1 MSNSPKPRAIISL
14 LQLTSRA
21 DFTENTQ
28 IIRALLQ
35 QLVAEQHGQDQREEH
50 PAHLVMIPE
59 AFARFGAGEAAQGK
73 YAEPLGAGPVQEL
86 IQACCREFG
95 VWILAGTMAIK
106 ADERYAAASL
116 LFDADGELVSRYDKI
131 HLFDAAVN
139 DNTKTYQESKFTKPG
154 QQLVVLDTPFGKL
167 GLAVCYD
174 LRFPEMFRALVDMG
188 AELISLPSAFTK
200 VTGAAHW
207 QPLLQARA
215 IENQVYLLAPNQTGT
230 HDDGR
235 ETWGHSVVVNPW
247 GEIIAE
253 LGTEPGSVT
262 VELDLQLLAKVRQQ
276 MPVQQH
282 KKFKVQFIHD

>member
-1 MSNSPKPRAIISL
+1 MSNSAKPKALISL
-14 LQLTSRA
+14 LQFTSRA
-21 DFTENTQ
+21 DFAANKK
-28 IIRALLQ
+28 IIRELLQ
-35 QLVAEQHGQDQREEH
+35 SLVADQPEGKAP
-50 PAHLVMIPE
+50 PAHLVIIPE

-73 YAEPLGAGPVQEL
+73 YAEPLGSGPVQEFM
-86 IQACCREFG
+86 QACCREFG

-106 ADERYAAASL
+106 GDDRYAAASL
-116 LFDADGELVSRYDKI
+116 LFDANGELVSRYDKI

-154 QQLVVLDTPFGKL
+154 EQLVVLDTPFGKL

-174 LRFPEMFRALVDMG
+174 LRFPEMFRALRNMG

-235 ETWGHSVVVNPW
+235 ETWGHSMVVNPW
-247 GEIIAE
+247 GEIVGE
-253 LGTEPGSVT
+253 LGAEPGVLT
-262 VELDLQLLAKVRQQ
+262 VELDLETLAKVRQQ

-282 KKFKVQFIHD
+282 NQFKVQFIHD